1 MRLTLLESDRSFF
14 RSAEYA
20 TISILAHAGVIW
32 LAVATTTGTFQLP
45 TTEREAK
52 VLFLLPPDR
61 ADSKERE
68 TEIAL
73 PGRPGSGLDQAGLLP
88 SEGEGMRL
96 VAATSK
102 DGDKGDRSG
111 KKTEEP
117 FGPPASLPAVVYSVL
132 QVDQMVERYA
142 NSAAPVYPP
151 ELSARGVQGKVDAT
165 YVVDTAGR
173 VDTTTINVMQ
183 SDDPRFTR
191 SVITALAEA
200 RFRPAMRQG
209 KTVRQLVQQ
218 RFSFKLAPAGAP
230 IPGN

>member
-32 LAVATTTGTFQLP
+32 LAVATTTGAFQLP

-61 ADSKERE
+61 SDSKERE
-68 TEIAL
+68 AEVAL
-73 PGRPGSGLDQAGLLP
+73 PGRPGSGLDQASQLP
-88 SEGEGMRL
+88 ADGEGMRL

-102 DGDKGDRSG
+102 DGKKGDRSG
-111 KKTEEP
+111 AKKDEP
-117 FGPPASLPAVVYSVL
+117 LGPPASLPAVVYSML

-151 ELSARGVQGKVDAT
+151 ELSARGVQGRVDAT
-165 YVVDTAGR
+165 YVVDTMGR

-191 SVITALAEA
+191 SVLTALAEA